1 MRKIANDDLDKM
13 NHQEV
18 PATDT
23 EELADIRDVRIDPK
37 SSKEEK
43 LRTFLEQIKTHI
55 GFAAVAISSA
65 YPFQKRTG
73 RWRTAWKTILIH

>member
-43 LRTFLEQIKTHI
+43 LRTFLEPRILFRNGQDA
-55 GFAAVAISSA
+55 GGL
-65 YPFQKRTG
+65 PG
-73 RWRTAWKTILIH
+73 RLF